1 MIRSHQ
7 SNLLRKY
14 LKYLEEQRKKEEN
27 KKK

>member
-7 SNLLRKY
+7 SNLFKKY

-27 KKK
+27 KKR

>member
-7 SNLLRKY
+7 SNLLKKN